1 MSINRPPNNEVSC
14 DHCSLPVPAGLIEA
28 EAELQFCCAGC
39 RAVWQAIH
47 GSGLGN
53 YYKLRASQGIDGEK
67 ARITGRG
74 YGEFDDPSFADLH
87 VEELADGTK
96 RTVFLLEGVHCAA
109 CVWLIEK
116 FPSIHAGV
124 LEARL
129 DFGRRTA
136 EIRWHPEQAQL
147 SEIAKGLDRLG
158 YPPHPFRGGEEE
170 KQRRVEVRGQLIRI
184 GVAGALAMNCM
195 LLAFA
200 LYGGWFH
207 GMDDAFRDFFRWIS
221 FGLAL
226 LSMAWPGRVF
236 LRGASAAI
244 RTRTAH
250 MDLPIAIGLLAGLL
264 GGAWNTYTGQGE
276 VYFES
281 VTTLVFLLLAGRFLQ
296 QRQQRRAYDALA
308 MLYSLTPGNAR
319 LIDGDQIREVS
330 VTSLQAGDQLE
341 IRSGDSVPADGV
353 LADGSGSFD
362 LSLLTGE
369 SKPVHLTA
377 GDRVHAGTI
386 SRSERVVMAVE
397 QTGAETRL
405 GRLMQLVE
413 RHSNRAAPIVHL
425 ADKWSGWFV
434 MTVLALAVFNYIY
447 WFQTDPSLAL
457 EHTIALLIVACPC
470 ALGLATPLS
479 VAAAVGRAAQNG
491 ILVKGGDVIERLSH
505 AGLLLLDKT
514 GTLTRGEISV
524 VDYAGDETAQPK
536 IAALESQS
544 SHPYAKALF
553 TAFHTDAAESTNA
566 TATDATAN
574 SADPASSPGAE
585 QFQVEDLE
593 EIQGSGMR
601 ATINS
606 ATTLLGSMRFMEEQ
620 QQKIPSALN
629 AKVDEF
635 LDRALT
641 PILYA
646 QNGSVTAVAGLGD
659 ALRDDAKQSLQA
671 LKDAGWEIGIL
682 SGDHPRV
689 VQAIGAELEL
699 DPANCHG
706 AVAPE
711 EKLEWVTRHRSDERP
726 TVMVGDGV
734 NDAAALAAA
743 GVGVAVHGGAEASLA
758 AADVFLAKPGLQPL
772 TQLIHGSARTVKV
785 IKGNLL
791 LSLGYNTLGVALAMN
806 GLLSPALAAI
816 LMPVSSLTVISTS
829 YRARTFRTVE
839 AANNSRHPAP

>member
-1 MSINRPPNNEVSC
+1 MSTSPTTCNEVSC
-14 DHCSLPVPAGLIEA
+14 DHCSLPVPAGLIEP

-53 YYKLRASQGIDGEK
+53 YYKLRASQGVDGER
-67 ARITGRG
+67 ARTTGRG
-74 YGEFDDPSFADLH
+74 YDEFDDPSFADLH
-87 VEELADGTK
+87 VQELADGTQ
-96 RTVFLLEGVHCAA
+96 TAIFLLEGVHCAA

-116 FPSIHAGV
+116 FPSIQPGV

-136 EIRWHPEQAQL
+136 EVRWNPEQVKL
-147 SEIAKGLDRLG
+147 SSIARGLDRLG

-170 KQRRVEVRGQLIRI
+170 KQRRLEVRSQLIRI

-207 GMDDAFRDFFRWIS
+207 GMDDSFRDFFRWIS
-221 FGLAL
+221 AALAL
-226 LSMAWPGRVF
+226 VSVVWPGRVF
-236 LRGASAAI
+236 MRGAAAAI

-264 GGAWNTYTGQGE
+264 GGAWNTWTGQGE

-319 LIDGDQIREVS
+319 LIEGDKVREVP
-330 VTSLQAGDQLE
+330 VTSLQAGNQVE

-353 LADGSGSFD
+353 LVSGSGSFD

-369 SKPVHLTA
+369 SRPVKMAA

-386 SRSERVVMAVE
+386 SRSERVVMEVE

-434 MTVLALAVFNYIY
+434 MTVLLLAIANYAY
-447 WFQTDPSLAL
+447 WFQTSPQLAL

-505 AGLLLLDKT
+505 AGILLLDKT

-524 VDYAGDETAQPK
+524 VDWFGDEEAKPR
-536 IAALESQS
+536 IAALEAQS
-544 SHPYAKALF
+544 SHPYAKALVD
-553 TAFHTDAAESTNA
+553 AFGNRAEDEERNV
-566 TATDATAN
+566 
-574 SADPASSPGAE
+574 PK
-585 QFQVEDLE
+585 VELPVVGDLE
-593 EIQGSGMR
+593 EVQSSGMR
-601 ATINS
+601 GTIVGD
-606 ATTLLGSMRFMEEQ
+606 ACLLGSMRFMEEEQ
-620 QQKIPSALN
+620 QRIPEAVQL
-629 AKVDEF
+629 KVEEF

-641 PILYA
+641 PILYS
-646 QNGSVTAVAGLGD
+646 QNGEVVAVAGLGD
-659 ALRDDAKQSLQA
+659 ALRDDAKQSLQT
-671 LKDAGWEIGIL
+671 LKDQGWQIGIL

-689 VQAIGAELEL
+689 VQAIATELEL
-699 DPANCHG
+699 DEEHCHG
-706 AVAPE
+706 AVSPE
-711 EKLEWVTRHRSDERP
+711 EKLKWVDHHSSDERP

-758 AADVFLAKPGLQPL
+758 AADVFLAKPGLGPL
-772 TQLIHGSARTVKV
+772 KQLINGCARTVTV

-791 LSLGYNTLGVALAMN
+791 LSLSYNVLGVILAVT
-806 GLLSPALAAI
+806 GTISPAIAAI

-829 YRARTFRTVE
+829 YRARTF
-839 AANNSRHPAP
+839 HPVDAK

>member
-1 MSINRPPNNEVSC
+1 MSTNHPPSNEVSC
-14 DHCSLPVPAGLIEA
+14 DHCSLPVPAGLIEP

-39 RAVWQAIH
+39 SAVWNAIH

-53 YYKLRASQGIDGEK
+53 YYKLRASQGVDGER

-74 YGEFDDPSFADLH
+74 YGEFDDPSFKELH
-87 VEELADGTK
+87 VEELADGTHA
-96 RTVFLLEGVHCAA
+96 TVFLLEGVHCAA

-116 FPSIHAGV
+116 FPSVHPGV
-124 LEARL
+124 VEARL

-136 EIRWHPEQAQL
+136 EVRWRPEQTELSAIAQ
-147 SEIAKGLDRLG
+147 GLDRLG

-170 KQRRVEVRGQLIRI
+170 KQRRLEVRGQLIRI

-200 LYGGWFH
+200 LYGGWFY
-207 GMDDAFRDFFRWIS
+207 GMDEGFRDYFRWIS
-221 FGLAL
+221 FALAL
-226 LSMAWPGRVF
+226 LSVAWPGRVF
-236 LRGASAAI
+236 LRGASAAL

-250 MDLPIAIGLLAGLL
+250 MDLPIAIGLMAGLL
-264 GGAWNTYTGQGE
+264 GGAWNTYQGQGE

-281 VTTLVFLLLAGRFLQ
+281 VTTLVFLLLGGRFLQ

-319 LIDGDQIREVS
+319 LIDGDEIREVP
-330 VTSLQAGDQLE
+330 VTSLQAGDQVE

-353 LADGSGSFD
+353 LASGSGSFD

-369 SKPVHLTA
+369 SKPVHLGT
-377 GDRVHAGTI
+377 GDRVHAGTV

-434 MTVLALAVFNYIY
+434 MTVLVLAVINYWY
-447 WFQTDPSLAL
+447 WFQTDPGEAL
-457 EHTIALLIVACPC
+457 EYTIALLIVACPC

-505 AGLLLLDKT
+505 AGMLLLDKT

-524 VDYAGDETAQPK
+524 VDFAGDEAAQPI
-536 IAALESQS
+536 IAELESQS
-544 SHPYAKALF
+544 SHPYAKALI
-553 TAFHTDAAESTNA
+553 AAYGPGGNDSEGSVDGEPESS
-566 TATDATAN
+566 
-574 SADPASSPGAE
+574 SAV
-585 QFQVEDLE
+585 QDLE
-593 EIQGSGMR
+593 EVQGSGMR
-601 ATINS
+601 GMVNGLPV
-606 ATTLLGSMRFMEEQ
+606 LLGSERFMQEQ
-620 QQKIPSALN
+620 QQQIPADLS
-629 AKVDEF
+629 AKVDAF

-641 PILYA
+641 PILFA
-646 QNGSVTAVAGLGD
+646 QNGIVTAVAGLGD
-659 ALRDDAKQSLQA
+659 ALREDAKESLQQ
-671 LKDAGWEIGIL
+671 LKDDGWQIGIL

-689 VQAIGAELEL
+689 VQAIAAELGL
-699 DPANCHG
+699 DPSNCHG

-711 EKLEWVTRHRSDERP
+711 EKLDWVTRHSNDERP

-772 TQLIHGSARTVKV
+772 TQLIHGSARTVRV

-791 LSLGYNTLGVALAMN
+791 LSLSYNVLGVILAMS
-806 GLLSPALAAI
+806 GTISPAIAAI

-829 YRARTFRTVE
+829 YRARTFRAVE
-839 AANNSRHPAP
+839 TS

>member
-1 MSINRPPNNEVSC
+1 MSNLSRSQTKSSEVSC
-14 DHCSLPVPAGLIEA
+14 DHCNLPVPSGLIEP
-28 EAELQFCCAGC
+28 EGELQFCCAGC
-39 RAVWQAIH
+39 KAVWQAIH

-53 YYKLRASQGIDGEK
+53 YYRLRASQGVDGTK
-67 ARITGRG
+67 ARVTGRG
-74 YGEFDDPSFADLH
+74 YVEFDDPSFEELH
-87 VEELADGTK
+87 VEELNDGTK

-124 LEARL
+124 LETRL

-136 EIRWHPEQAQL
+136 EVRWQPEQAKL
-147 SEIAKGLDRLG
+147 SAIAHGLDRLG

-170 KQRRVEVRGQLIRI
+170 KQRRIEVRGQLIRI

-207 GMDDAFRDFFRWIS
+207 GMDAKFRDFFRWIS

-226 LSMAWPGRVF
+226 LSVVWPGRVF
-236 LRGASAAI
+236 MRGAAAAL

-319 LIDGDQIREVS
+319 LIDGEQIRVVP
-330 VTSLQAGDQLE
+330 VTSLQSGNLLE

-353 LADGSGSFD
+353 LRTGRGSFD

-369 SKPVHLTA
+369 SKPVRLKT
-377 GDRVHAGTI
+377 GDRVHAGTV
-386 SRSERVVMAVE
+386 SCSDRVVMEVE

-413 RHSNRAAPIVHL
+413 RHSSRAAPIVHL

-434 MTVLALAVFNYIY
+434 ITVLALAVANYFY
-447 WFQTDPSLAL
+447 WLQISSALAL
-457 EHTIALLIVACPC
+457 EHTMALLIVACPC

-491 ILVKGGDVIERLSH
+491 ILVKGGDVVERLSH
-505 AGLLLLDKT
+505 PGIVLLDKT
-514 GTLTRGEISV
+514 GTLTRGDISV
-524 VDYAGDETAQPK
+524 VDFAGPK
-536 IAALESQS
+536 RAKSRIAALESQS
-544 SHPYAKALF
+544 SHPYAKAL
-553 TAFHTDAAESTNA
+553 TDAFSDTDSNA
-566 TATDATAN
+566 AVR
-574 SADPASSPGAE
+574 PASATSH
-585 QFQVEDLE
+585 VDTLE

-601 ATINS
+601 GVIDGQLC
-606 ATTLLGSMRFMEEQ
+606 LLGSMRFIDEQ
-620 QQKIPSALN
+620 QQLIPSELKHA
-629 AKVDEF
+629 VEQF

-646 QNGSVTAVAGLGD
+646 EDGQVLAVAGLGD
-659 ALRDDAKQSLQA
+659 ALREDAKESLQQ
-671 LKDAGWEIGIL
+671 LKASGWEIGIL

-689 VQAIGAELEL
+689 VAAIADELGLQASQ
-699 DPANCHG
+699 CHG

-711 EKLEWVTRHRSDERP
+711 EKLNWIKEHQSNADRP
-726 TVMVGDGV
+726 VVMVGDGV

-758 AADVFLAKPGLQPL
+758 AADVFLARPGLKPL
-772 TQLIHGSARTVKV
+772 VELIQGSSRTVTV

-791 LSLGYNTLGVALAMN
+791 LSLGYNTLGVILAM
-806 GLLSPALAAI
+806 GGMLSPALAAI

-829 YRARTFRTVE
+829 YRARTFR
-839 AANNSRHPAP
+839 SID

>member
-1 MSINRPPNNEVSC
+1 MSANHPSKNEVSC

-53 YYKLRASQGIDGEK
+53 YYKLRASQGVDGER
-67 ARITGRG
+67 ARVTGRG

-87 VEELADGTK
+87 VEPLDDGTL

-116 FPSIHAGV
+116 FPSIHPGV

-136 EIRWHPEQAQL
+136 EIRWQPEQAQL
-147 SEIAKGLDRLG
+147 SAIAKGLDRLG

-170 KQRRVEVRGQLIRI
+170 KQRRMEVRGQLIRI

-207 GMDDAFRDFFRWIS
+207 GMDVAFRDFFRWIS
-221 FGLAL
+221 FALAL
-226 LSMAWPGRVF
+226 LSVAWPGRVF

-264 GGAWNTYTGQGE
+264 GGAWNTYIGQGE

-319 LIDGDQIREVS
+319 LIDGDQVREVP
-330 VTSLQAGDQLE
+330 VTSLQAGDQVE
-341 IRSGDSVPADGV
+341 IRSGESVPADGV
-353 LADGSGSFD
+353 LATGSGSFD

-369 SKPVHLTA
+369 SKPVHLA
-377 GDRVHAGTI
+377 IGDRVHAGTI
-386 SRSERVVMAVE
+386 SRSERVIMAVE

-413 RHSNRAAPIVHL
+413 RHSSRAAPIVHL

-434 MTVLALAVFNYIY
+434 MTVLALAVINYVY
-447 WFQTDPSLAL
+447 WFQTASSLAL

-524 VDYAGDETAQPK
+524 VDFAGDETAQPN

-553 TAFHTDAAESTNA
+553 AAFHTA
-566 TATDATAN
+566 ATDATDAATAAN
-574 SADPASSPGAE
+574 SADLASGLGVE
-585 QFQVEDLE
+585 QIQVEGLE
-593 EIQGSGMR
+593 EVQGSGMR
-601 ATINS
+601 GNIHGA
-606 ATTLLGSMRFMEEQ
+606 ATLLGSMRFMEEQ
-620 QQKIPSALN
+620 QQRIPSALQ
-629 AKVDEF
+629 AKVEEF

-646 QNGSVTAVAGLGD
+646 QNGTVTAVAGLGD

-671 LKDAGWEIGIL
+671 LRQAGWEIGIL

-711 EKLEWVTRHRSDERP
+711 EKLEWVTRHSSEERP

-791 LSLGYNTLGVALAMN
+791 LSLGYNTLGVALAMS

-829 YRARTFRTVE
+829 YRARTFRPVE
-839 AANNSRHPAP
+839 TA

>member
-1 MSINRPPNNEVSC
+1 MSKLSRPQIKSIEVSC
-14 DHCSLPVPAGLIEA
+14 DHCNLPVPSGLIEP

-39 RAVWQAIH
+39 KAVWQAIH

-53 YYKLRASQGIDGEK
+53 YYRLRASQGVDGTK
-67 ARITGRG
+67 VRLTGRG
-74 YGEFDDPSFADLH
+74 YVEFDDPSFEELH
-87 VEELADGTK
+87 VEELDDGTK

-136 EIRWHPEQAQL
+136 EVRWQPEQAKL
-147 SEIAKGLDRLG
+147 SAIAHGLDRLG
-158 YPPHPFRGGEEE
+158 YPPHPFRGGEDE
-170 KQRRVEVRGQLIRI
+170 KQRRLEVRGQLIRI

-207 GMDDAFRDFFRWIS
+207 GMDAKFRDFFRWIS

-226 LSMAWPGRVF
+226 LSVVWPGRVF
-236 LRGASAAI
+236 MRGAAAAL

-319 LIDGDQIREVS
+319 LMDGDQIREVP
-330 VTSLQAGDQLE
+330 VTSLQCGNLLE

-353 LADGSGSFD
+353 LRTGKGSFD

-369 SKPVHLTA
+369 SKPVRLKV
-377 GDRVHAGTI
+377 GDRVHAGTV
-386 SRSERVVMAVE
+386 SCSDRVVMEVE
-397 QTGAETRL
+397 RTGAETRL

-425 ADKWSGWFV
+425 ADQWSGWFV
-434 MTVLALAVFNYIY
+434 MTVLVLAVANYFF
-447 WFQTDPSLAL
+447 WLQTSSALAL
-457 EHTIALLIVACPC
+457 EYTMALLIVACPC
-470 ALGLATPLS
+470 ALGLATPLA

-491 ILVKGGDVIERLSH
+491 ILVKGGDVVERLSH
-505 AGLLLLDKT
+505 PGILLLDKT

-524 VDYAGDETAQPK
+524 VDFAGPK
-536 IAALESQS
+536 RAKSRIAALESHS
-544 SHPYAKALF
+544 SHPYAKALMD
-553 TAFHTDAAESTNA
+553 AFGAAERNITDSTA
-566 TATDATAN
+566 GSDGGDSHVDTR
-574 SADPASSPGAE
+574 
-585 QFQVEDLE
+585 E

-601 ATINS
+601 GVIDGQLC
-606 ATTLLGSMRFMEEQ
+606 LLGSMRFMNEQ
-620 QQKIPSALN
+620 QQHLPAELKHA
-629 AKVDEF
+629 VEQF

-646 QNGSVTAVAGLGD
+646 EDGLVIAVAGLGD
-659 ALRDDAKQSLQA
+659 ALREDAKESLQQ
-671 LKDAGWEIGIL
+671 LKASGWEIGIL
-682 SGDHPRV
+682 SGDHPRIV
-689 VQAIGAELEL
+689 AAIAKELGLQASQ
-699 DPANCHG
+699 CHG

-711 EKLEWVTRHRSDERP
+711 EKLQWIHKHQSDPNRP
-726 TVMVGDGV
+726 VVMVGDGV

-743 GVGVAVHGGAEASLA
+743 GVGVAVQGGAEASLA
-758 AADVFLAKPGLQPL
+758 AADVFLARPGLKPL
-772 TQLIHGSARTVKV
+772 VELIQGSSRTVTV

-791 LSLGYNTLGVALAMN
+791 LSLGYNTLGVILAM
-806 GLLSPALAAI
+806 GGMLSPALAAI

-829 YRARTFRTVE
+829 YRARTFR
-839 AANNSRHPAP
+839 AAE

>member
-1 MSINRPPNNEVSC
+1 MNEVSC
-14 DHCSLPVPAGLIEA
+14 DHCSLPVPAGLIEP

-53 YYKLRASQGIDGEK
+53 YYKLRASQGVDGER

-74 YGEFDDPSFADLH
+74 YGEFDDPSFAELH
-87 VEELADGTK
+87 IEELADGSL
-96 RTVFLLEGVHCAA
+96 RTIFLLEGVHCAA

-136 EIRWHPEQAQL
+136 EVRWRPEQTQL
-147 SEIAKGLDRLG
+147 SAIAQGLDRLG

-170 KQRRVEVRGQLIRI
+170 KQRRIEVRGQLIRI

-207 GMDDAFRDFFRWIS
+207 GMDAAFRDFFRWIS
-221 FGLAL
+221 FALAL
-226 LSMAWPGRVF
+226 LSVAWPGRVF
-236 LRGASAAI
+236 IRGATAAL

-319 LIDGDQIREVS
+319 LIDGDEIREVP
-330 VTSLQAGDQLE
+330 VTSLQTGDQVE

-353 LADGSGSFD
+353 LASGRGSFD

-369 SKPVHLTA
+369 SMPVHLAA
-377 GDRVHAGTI
+377 GDRVHAGTM
-386 SRSERVVMAVE
+386 SRSERVVMTVE

-434 MTVLALAVFNYIY
+434 MTVLVLAVINYAY

-457 EHTIALLIVACPC
+457 EHTVALLIVACPC

-491 ILVKGGDVIERLSH
+491 ILVKGGDVVERLSH
-505 AGLLLLDKT
+505 AGMLLLDKT

-524 VDYAGDETAQPK
+524 VDFAGDPEVQPR
-536 IAALESQS
+536 IAAMEAQS
-544 SHPYAKALF
+544 SHPYAKALL
-553 TAFHTDAAESTNA
+553 AAYGPS
-566 TATDATAN
+566 D
-574 SADPASSPGAE
+574 ADPDP
-585 QFQVEDLE
+585 VVLDDLE
-593 EIQGSGMR
+593 EVQGSGMR
-601 ATINS
+601 GTLDG
-606 ATTLLGSMRFMEEQ
+606 TLCLLGSVRFMEEEQ
-620 QQKIPSALN
+620 QQLPAQLR
-629 AKVDEF
+629 AKFDDF

-646 QNGSVTAVAGLGD
+646 QNGTVVAVAGLGD
-659 ALRDDAKQSLQA
+659 ALRDDAKQSLQL
-671 LKDAGWEIGIL
+671 LKDAGWQIGIL

-689 VQAIGAELEL
+689 VEAIGIELEL
-699 DPANCHG
+699 DLNNCHG

-711 EKLEWVTRHRSDERP
+711 EKLEWVTRHRNDERP

-772 TQLIHGSARTVKV
+772 TQLIRGSARTVRV

-791 LSLGYNTLGVALAMN
+791 LSLSYNVLGVILAMT
-806 GLLSPALAAI
+806 GTISPALAAI

-829 YRARTFRTVE
+829 YRARTFRPVE
-839 AANNSRHPAP
+839 ID